1 MAGRISGITI
11 EIGGDTTK
19 LQTALKGVD
28 KRLKETQ
35 ASLKDVDKLLKLNPG
50 NVELLTQKQK
60 LLTSAISDTKE
71 RLETLKQAQDGVA
84 KGSAE
89 WDALQREIIETE
101 GNLQNLE
108 KEYKNFG
115 SVASQQLAAV
125 GNKVKEVGG
134 KIEGLGKAL
143 APVSTAA
150 AGLGTALLGAGYSAV
165 KTADELETL
174 SKQTGISTDE
184 LQKMRYASD
193 LVDVSVE
200 SITGAFTKLKKSMT
214 GNDATWKKLG
224 VAVKNADGSM
234 RNANDVFYDTLKAL
248 SEVTNETERDQL
260 AMAVFGKSA
269 DQLAGIIDDGGKALK
284 EYGDEAEELGLILSG
299 ETLDSLNETADTI
312 DRVKGQMSASVT
324 ELGASLAEGLAPA
337 VETVAGAISKVA
349 EFIRSL
355 TPEQAKLILT
365 ITGVIAVIAP
375 LLIGIGKIV
384 VLVGQ
389 IMTFA
394 PALVAAISAVSTPLM
409 IAAGVI
415 TVLIAA
421 GIALYKNW
429 DTIKAK
435 ATELWEKVKS
445 TFESIKEKIV
455 GAFNSVMDK
464 ATALWEKIKTTFN
477 NIRDKI
483 HEVVEKIKGFF
494 KFEWSLPKLKLPH
507 FSISGKFSLNPP
519 QVPHFAIDWYKRAY
533 DNPVVF
539 TSPTVLATPNGLKG
553 FGDGNGAE
561 VVMGMEK
568 LQSMVGNTTI
578 NVYGAPGQDVNQLA
592 NIVMDKMQTLAER
605 RMSALA

>member
-71 RLETLKQAQDGVA
+71 RLETLKQAQEGVA
-84 KGSAE
+84 KGTAE

-101 GNLQNLE
+101 GNLKTLE
-108 KEYKNFG
+108 KQYKDFG
-115 SVASQQLAAV
+115 SVAAQQMAAV
-125 GNKVKEVGG
+125 GKSVKDVGG
-134 KIEGLGKAL
+134 KIEGLGKAF
-143 APVSTAA
+143 APVSAAA
-150 AGLGTALLGAGYSAV
+150 AGLGTALLGAGYNAV

-174 SKQTGISTDE
+174 SKQTGISTDD
-184 LQKMRYASD
+184 LQKMRYASE

-200 SITGAFTKLKKSMT
+200 SMTGAFSKLKKSMT
-214 GNDATWKKLG
+214 GHEATWKRLG
-224 VAVKNADGSM
+224 VDVKNADGSM
-234 RNANDVFYDTLKAL
+234 RDANTVFYETLQAL
-248 SEVTNETERDQL
+248 SQITNETERDQV
-260 AMAVFGKSA
+260 AMEVFGKSA
-269 DQLAGIIDDGGKALK
+269 DQLAGIIDDGGAALK
-284 EYGDEAEELGLILSG
+284 AYGDEAAELGLILSG
-299 ETLDSLNETADTI
+299 DTLDALNETNDTI
-312 DRVKGQMSASVT
+312 DRIKGQMSASVT

-337 VETVAGAISKVA
+337 VETIAGAISKVA
-349 EFIRSL
+349 EWLRSL

-365 ITGVIAVIAP
+365 ITGVVAVIAP
-375 LLIGIGKIV
+375 LLIGIGKLV

-394 PALVAAISAVSTPLM
+394 PAITAAISGIGATIAPVILIIGALVAA
-409 IAAGVI
+409 GVY
-415 TVLIAA
+415 
-421 GIALYKNW
+421 LYKNW

-445 TFESIKEKIV
+445 TFDSIKEKIV
-455 GAFNSVMDK
+455 GAFDAVKDK
-464 ATALWEKIKTTFN
+464 ATALWDKIKTTFN

-483 HEVVEKIKGFF
+483 HDVVEKIKGFF

-519 QVPHFAIDWYKRAY
+519 QVPHLSIDWYKKAY
-533 DNPVVF
+533 ENPVVF

-561 VVMGMEK
+561 VVMGMDK

-605 RMSALA
+605 RMNALA